1 MRANFDYRISRLMA
15 RSIQWIPLVAMCL
28 ILSPAKC
35 QTVLASVGVE
45 KTAKRALYGGT
56 LMFEHRSK
64 VAIGAAYQA
73 CISNESYDGK
83 KLSDIFYGVAF
94 QAPIAKS
101 NKIDFFGTVRLGFVN
116 ENFFVALPGLET
128 RIKTWRNLS
137 TIFCM
142 GYRVG
147 YPSVG
152 LKLSHPLF

>member
-1 MRANFDYRISRLMA
+1 MRPNFNLTMSRLTA
-15 RSIQWIPLVAMCL
+15 RSIQWLPLMAMCL

-45 KTAKRALYGGT
+45 KTVKRALYGGA
-56 LMFEHRSK
+56 LMFEHRNK

-73 CISNESYDGK
+73 GISNESSDGK
-83 KLSDIFYGVAF
+83 KLSDVFYGIAF

-101 NKIDFFGTVRLGFVN
+101 NTIDFFGTVRLGFVN
-116 ENFFVALPGLET
+116 EDFFVALPGLET

-152 LKLSHPLF
+152 LRLSHPLF